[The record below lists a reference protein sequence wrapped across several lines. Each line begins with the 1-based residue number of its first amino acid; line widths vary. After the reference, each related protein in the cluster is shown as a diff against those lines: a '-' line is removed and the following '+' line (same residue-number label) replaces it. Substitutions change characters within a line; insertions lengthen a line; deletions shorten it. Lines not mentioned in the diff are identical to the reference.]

1 MSNSSLG
8 CCAGMAFGCIFMV
21 VLMILAVLGV
31 IYLCSDTFR
40 EQSTRVIENSWVEV
54 KTNVESTVNKVTE

>member
-1 MSNSSLG
+1 
-8 CCAGMAFGCIFMV
+8 MAFGCIFMV